1 MKVTRGIIARGS
13 LDPFQA
19 VEIAADGASPRWR
32 EGDADLETS
41 QVAAPPRDPPPHP
54 SPDPLPSPWR
64 ISVRPAPAS
73 LCPSTPLPINAAA
86 HQRRCPSTPSTLPIN
101 AAAHQRSL
109 GDSLRESAA
118 PIERT
123 MKAAPLS
130 LREREKERSGERER
144 DRTVGSASSLR
155 QLYSRGVG
163 TETPVWSQRVDN
175 ARVDDARVKD
185 ARVDNARVDDAHV
198 DDAHVKDA
206 RVDDARV
213 KDARV

>member
-1 MKVTRGIIARGS
+1 MANSSRRDAAWRAERLRARMPLANSTWPQRKSMKVTRGIIARGS

-41 QVAAPPRDPPPHP
+41 
-54 SPDPLPSPWR
+54 
-64 ISVRPAPAS
+64 
-73 LCPSTPLPINAAA
+73 
-86 HQRRCPSTPSTLPIN
+86 
-101 AAAHQRSL
+101 
-109 GDSLRESAA
+109 
-118 PIERT
+118 
-123 MKAAPLS
+123 
-130 LREREKERSGERER
+130 
-144 DRTVGSASSLR
+144 